1 MSRRLAL
8 VLLVL
13 SGCALRSRY
22 EELNTR
28 FVPHDS
34 PRSEVLIQVVDGN
47 DVPVPG
53 ARIEIGDRVRFK
65 ATTDDDGIFRLPL
78 DKKYQD
84 ENALVVVVLPR
95 GVKSYKFV
103 DPVSHSETMR
113 QPPLLPSDVSGAGD
127 AGVTTM

>member
-1 MSRRLAL
+1 MSRRLAW

-22 EELNTR
+22 EELTTR
-28 FVPHDS
+28 FVPADS

-53 ARIEIGDRVRFK
+53 ARIEFGDRVRFK
-65 ATTDDDGIFRLPL
+65 AITDDDGLFRLPL
-78 DKKYQD
+78 DKKYRD

-95 GVKSYKFV
+95 GVKGYKFV
-103 DPVSHSETMR
+103 DPMSRGETLR
-113 QPPLLPSDVSGAGD
+113 HPPLLPADLGGPGD